1 MIYNF
6 IALARNAGYH
16 ARTKHVDIRHHFIRE
31 NVERGT
37 LKNRLRGYEKLTSG
51 HAYQGTGD
59 QDVFRVPRYRE

>member
-16 ARTKHVDIRHHFIRE
+16 ARTKHVDIRHHFIRD

-37 LKNRLRGYEKLTSG
+37 RLGPQSLGKHVR
-51 HAYQGTGD
+51 
-59 QDVFRVPRYRE
+59 